1 MKKFIF
7 CAMMAVL
14 TMSAYASD
22 VGSTAPE
29 VKSETLFSVPD
40 ITVIEAP
47 SMECVTVNV
56 VNMASD
62 MVLVSAVEVKS
73 IAGVPAPKLTPA
85 WFTNGF
91 AFSYDAA
98 KLAPPNSINA
108 SWRLRHYGSP
118 KFKRHSKL
126 N

>member
-22 VGSTAPE
+22 VGSAAPE
-29 VKSETLFSVPD
+29 VKSETLFGAPD
-40 ITVIEAP
+40 VTVMEAP
-47 SMECVTVNV
+47 SMEYVTVNV
-56 VNMASD
+56 VNTASD

-73 IAGVPAPKLTPA
+73 VIGVPAPKLTPV
-85 WFTNGF
+85 WFTNGL
-91 AFSYDAA
+91 AFSYDTA
-98 KLAPPNSINA
+98 KLAPPNSNA

>member
-7 CAMMAVL
+7 CAMIAVL
-14 TMSAYASD
+14 AMPAYASD
-22 VGSTAPE
+22 VGSSAPE
-29 VKSETLFSVPD
+29 VRPETLFSVPD

-47 SMECVTVNV
+47 SVEYVTMNV
-56 VNMASD
+56 VNTASD
-62 MVLVSAVEVKS
+62 MVPVSAVEVKNV
-73 IAGVPAPKLTPA
+73 AGVPVPKLAPA

-91 AFSYDAA
+91 AFSYDAT

-118 KFKRHSKL
+118 KFKRYSKL

>member
-22 VGSTAPE
+22 VGSAAPE
-29 VKSETLFSVPD
+29 VKSETLFGAPD
-40 ITVIEAP
+40 VTVMEAP
-47 SMECVTVNV
+47 SMEYVTVNV
-56 VNMASD
+56 VNTASD

-73 IAGVPAPKLTPA
+73 VIGVPAPKLTPV
-85 WFTNGF
+85 WFTNGLV
-91 AFSYDAA
+91 FSYDTA
-98 KLAPPNSINA
+98 KLAPPNSNA

>member
-29 VKSETLFSVPD
+29 VKSETLFGAPD
-40 ITVIEAP
+40 VTVMEAP
-47 SMECVTVNV
+47 SMEYVTVNV
-56 VNMASD
+56 VNTASD

-73 IAGVPAPKLTPA
+73 VIGVPAPKLTPV
-85 WFTNGF
+85 WFTNGL
-91 AFSYDAA
+91 AFSYDTA
-98 KLAPPNSINA
+98 KLAPPNSNA

>member
-22 VGSTAPE
+22 VGSAAPE
-29 VKSETLFSVPD
+29 VKSETLFGAPD
-40 ITVIEAP
+40 VTVMEAP
-47 SMECVTVNV
+47 SMEYVTVNV
-56 VNMASD
+56 VNTASD

-73 IAGVPAPKLTPA
+73 VIGVPAPKLTPV
-85 WFTNGF
+85 WFTNGLV
-91 AFSYDAA
+91 FSCDTA
-98 KLAPPNSINA
+98 KLAPPNSNA

>member
-29 VKSETLFSVPD
+29 VKSETLFGAPD
-40 ITVIEAP
+40 VTVIEAP
-47 SMECVTVNV
+47 SMEYVTVNV
-56 VNMASD
+56 VNTASD

-73 IAGVPAPKLTPA
+73 VIGVPAPKLTPV
-85 WFTNGF
+85 WFTSGLV
-91 AFSYDAA
+91 FSYDTA
-98 KLAPPNSINA
+98 KLAPPNSNA

>member
-1 MKKFIF
+1 MKKLIF

-29 VKSETLFSVPD
+29 VKSETLFGAPD
-40 ITVIEAP
+40 VTVMEAP
-47 SMECVTVNV
+47 SMEYVTVNV
-56 VNMASD
+56 VNTASD

-73 IAGVPAPKLTPA
+73 VIGVPAPKLTPV
-85 WFTNGF
+85 WFTNGL
-91 AFSYDAA
+91 AFSYDTA
-98 KLAPPNSINA
+98 KLAPPNSNA

>member
-22 VGSTAPE
+22 VGSSAPE
-29 VKSETLFSVPD
+29 VKPETLFSVPD

-47 SMECVTVNV
+47 SVEYVTMNV
-56 VNMASD
+56 VNTASD
-62 MVLVSAVEVKS
+62 MVLVSAVEAKS
-73 IAGVPAPKLTPA
+73 IAGVPASKLTPA

-91 AFSYDAA
+91 EFSYDAA

-108 SWRLRHYGSP
+108 SWILRHYGSQ
-118 KFKRHSKL
+118 KFKRYTKL